1 MKTSA
6 VQRLRN
12 RTYRSHL
19 RSALRDIRQETSKD
33 AALKKFSSIT
43 RLLDRAA
50 QSHLIHKRNA
60 DRNKS
65 RLAHMIAKLG

>member
-6 VQRLRN
+6 DQRLRN

-19 RSALRDIRQETSKD
+19 RSALKDIREETSKD
-33 AALKKFSSIT
+33 AALKKFGNIT

-50 QSHLIHKRNA
+50 QSHLIHRKNA

-65 RLAHMIAKLG
+65 RIAHMIAKLG

>member
-6 VQRLRN
+6 AQRLRN

-19 RSALRDIRQETSKD
+19 RSALRDIRQETSKE
-33 AALKKFSSIT
+33 AALKKFSNIT
-43 RLLDRAA
+43 RLFDRAA

>member
-12 RTYRSHL
+12 RTYRAHL
-19 RSALRDIRQETSKD
+19 RSALKDIRQETSKE
-33 AALKKFSSIT
+33 AALKKYSNVT

-50 QSHLIHKRNA
+50 QSHLIHRKNA

-65 RLAHMIAKLG
+65 RIAHMIAKLG